1 MTGKASILQITYS
14 NELINGET
22 INVSSNCLPVKATRF
37 EPDGHCFHDV
47 ALKLVG
53 CFMEEKVEDDDEI
66 NDSLPKD
73 KEPDYMQSAFR
84 NYLCSGCTVSLTL
97 VLDESFVSMRPGLMQ
112 FFQNSAALLPFSVI
126 IISSANTRKAKLPFH
141 LLALEEAKMGG
152 LGKLD
157 KMLSRLH
164 VAIIQSWYQR
174 EGYVKSM
181 ADLIQKEL
189 QSFGSPE
196 EVMIFFSAHGVPETY
211 VRDAGDLYRDQME
224 ECIYLIMQ
232 EQSKR
237 SRQ

>member
-1 MTGKASILQITYS
+1 MTLGERVLKARSIFPQTYWYWIGLGALLGYNILSNGLFTIFLSYLNPLGGSQTVVSEERNDKDGKKNSESVVIQLRELDRIALVVRLTEGLLNVLVSVLSNYTVDGSILIGYS
-14 NELINGET
+14 
-22 INVSSNCLPVKATRF
+22 
-37 EPDGHCFHDV
+37 
-47 ALKLVG
+47 
-53 CFMEEKVEDDDEI
+53 
-66 NDSLPKD
+66 
-73 KEPDYMQSAFR
+73 Q
-84 NYLCSGCTVSLTL
+84 
-97 VLDESFVSMRPGLMQ
+97 
-112 FFQNSAALLPFSVI
+112 
-126 IISSANTRKAKLPFH
+126 
-141 LLALEEAKMGG
+141 
-152 LGKLD
+152 D

-164 VAIIQSWYQR
+164 VVIIQSWYQR

-232 EQSKR
+232 EQSNR

>member
-1 MTGKASILQITYS
+1 MDGIGVRLVKEVAVSVDAFTEEEYITYS
-14 NELINGET
+14 NELIYGET
-22 INVSSNCLPVKATRF
+22 IYVSSNGLPVKATCF
-37 EPDGHCFHDV
+37 ETVGHSFHDV

-84 NYLCSGCTVSLTL
+84 IR
-97 VLDESFVSMRPGLMQ
+97 VLDV
-112 FFQNSAALLPFSVI
+112 
-126 IISSANTRKAKLPFH
+126 K
-141 LLALEEAKMGG
+141 
-152 LGKLD
+152 D

-174 EGYVKSM
+174 ECYVKSM
-181 ADLIQKEL
+181 ADFIQKEL

-224 ECIYLIMQ
+224 ECIYQ
-232 EQSKR
+232 EDL
-237 SRQ
+237 